1 MAKKDLVGQYFGKL
15 LVKQDSGKRASNGG
29 IIWTCQCECGN
40 IVDIPGNNLTRK
52 KYGQISCGKCIKA
65 EDLTGQKFGKLTA
78 IENTG
83 KKINGKYVWKCLC
96 DCGNYTEV
104 HSANLKNGS
113 VKSCGCLHSQKTDLT
128 GQKFGKLVALSYNKQ
143 KAKWLCQCDCGNI
156 TFVSS
161 SNLNSGGTQS
171 CGCSHFSLG
180 EEKVQQ
186 ALDNLQITY
195 EKQKSFDSCR
205 FEDTNYLA
213 RFDFYLPKEDVLIEY
228 DGEQHFHPVE
238 FFGGEEAFNTI
249 QKRDKLKTNWC
260 IENGKRL
267 LRIPYFTQNVEEKIK
282 CFLEEQ

>member
-29 IIWTCQCECGN
+29 IIWTCECECGN
-40 IVDIPGNNLTRK
+40 IVDIPGGNLTRK
-52 KYGQISCGKCIKA
+52 KYGQITCGKCIKA
-65 EDLTGQKFGKLTA
+65 EDLSGQKFGKLTA

-83 KKINGKYVWKCLC
+83 KKVNDKYVWKCLC

-113 VKSCGCLHSQKTDLT
+113 VKSCGCLHLQKADLT
-128 GQKFGKLVALSYNKQ
+128 GQKFGKLVALSYNQQ

-171 CGCSHFSLG
+171 CGCSNFSLG
-180 EEKVQQ
+180 EDKVQQ
-186 ALDNLQITY
+186 ALDNLQIAY
-195 EKQKSFDSCR
+195 EKQKRFDSCR

-228 DGEQHFHPVE
+228 DGEQHFHPVK

-249 QKRDKLKTNWC
+249 QKRDKIKTDWC

-267 LRIPYFTQNVEEKIK
+267 LRIPYFTPNIEEKIK
-282 CFLEEQ
+282 DHKGKS

>member
-1 MAKKDLVGQYFGKL
+1 MVKRDLVGQYFGKL

-52 KYGQISCGKCIKA
+52 KHGQITCGKCIKA

-113 VKSCGCLHSQKTDLT
+113 VKSCGCLHLQKTDLT
-128 GQKFGKLVALSYNKQ
+128 GQRFGKLVVLSYNQQ

-156 TFVSS
+156 TLVSS
-161 SNLNSGGTQS
+161 GSLNSGGTQS

-180 EEKVQQ
+180 EGKVQQ

-238 FFGGEEAFNTI
+238 FFGGEKAFYTI
-249 QKRDKLKTNWC
+249 QKRDNLKTNWC
-260 IENGKRL
+260 IQNGKRL
-267 LRIPYFTQNVEEKIK
+267 LRIPYFTQNIEEKIK
-282 CFLEEQ
+282 YFLEE

>member
-1 MAKKDLVGQYFGKL
+1 MVKKDLTGQYFGKL
-15 LVKQDSGKRASNGG
+15 LVKEDSGKRASNGG
-29 IIWTCQCECGN
+29 VIWTCECECGN
-40 IVDIPGNNLTRK
+40 TVEIASNNLIRK
-52 KYGQISCGKCIKA
+52 KHGQISCGKCSKA
-65 EDLTGQKFGKLTA
+65 EDLTGQKFNKLTA
-78 IENTG
+78 IKNTG

-113 VKSCGCLHSQKTDLT
+113 VKSCGCLHLQKADLT
-128 GQKFGKLVALSYNKQ
+128 GQKFGKLVALSYNQ
-143 KAKWLCQCDCGNI
+143 EKAKWLCQCDCGNI
-156 TFVSS
+156 TYVSS

-171 CGCSHFSLG
+171 CGCSNFSLG
-180 EEKVQQ
+180 EDKVQQ

-195 EKQKSFDSCR
+195 EKQKRFDSCR

-228 DGEQHFHPVE
+228 DGEQHFHPVK

-249 QKRDKLKTNWC
+249 QKRDKIKTDWC

-267 LRIPYFTQNVEEKIK
+267 LRIPYFTQNIEEKIK
-282 CFLEEQ
+282 CFLEI

>member
-29 IIWTCQCECGN
+29 IIWTCECECGN
-40 IVDIPGNNLTRK
+40 IVDIPGGNLTRK
-52 KYGQISCGKCIKA
+52 KYGQITCGRCIKA

-83 KKINGKYVWKCLC
+83 KKTNDKYVWKCLC

-113 VKSCGCLHSQKTDLT
+113 VRSCGCLHLQKVDLT
-128 GQKFGKLVALSYNKQ
+128 GQKFGKLVALSYNQ
-143 KAKWLCQCDCGNI
+143 EKAKWLCQCDCGNI

-171 CGCSHFSLG
+171 CGCVHFSLG
-180 EEKVQQ
+180 EDKIQQ
-186 ALDNLQITY
+186 VLDNLGISY
-195 EKQKSFDSCR
+195 ERQKSFDSCR

-238 FFGGEEAFNTI
+238 FFGGKESFETI
-249 QKRDKLKTNWC
+249 QKRDKIKTNWC
-260 IENGKRL
+260 IQNGKRL
-267 LRIPYFTQNVEEKIK
+267 LRIPYFTQNIAEKIK
-282 CFLEEQ
+282 YFLEV

>member
-128 GQKFGKLVALSYNKQ
+128 GQRFGKLIALSYNKQ